1 MRVLLDTNVLLRMVS
16 PGHPMHVEAVSAVQR
31 IRAAG
36 NQPVIVPQVLY
47 EYWVVA
53 TRGLPLNGLGLTPA
67 QARLA
72 VDEFTTNLTL
82 LLDERGIFA
91 NWIALVTDN
100 SVAGK
105 LAHDARLVAAMARHG
120 ITTIVTFN
128 SGDFARFSG
137 ISVQEPKQVL

>member
-1 MRVLLDTNVLLRMVS
+1 MT
-16 PGHPMHVEAVSAVQR
+16 GVQTCALP
-31 IRAAG
+31 ICA
-36 NQPVIVPQVLY
+36 
-47 EYWVVA
+47 
-53 TRGLPLNGLGLTPA
+53 LPLNGLGLTPA

-72 VDEFTTNLTL
+72 VDEFTANLTL

-91 NWIALVTDN
+91 NWIAVVTDN

>member
-1 MRVLLDTNVLLRMVS
+1 MRVLLDTNVLL
-16 PGHPMHVEAVSAVQR
+16 
-31 IRAAG
+31 
-36 NQPVIVPQVLY
+36 
-47 EYWVVA
+47 
-53 TRGLPLNGLGLTPA
+53 NGLGLTPS

-91 NWIALVTDN
+91 NWIAVVTDN

-120 ITTIVTFN
+120 ITTIVSFN

-137 ISVQEPKQVL
+137 ISVLEPKQVL